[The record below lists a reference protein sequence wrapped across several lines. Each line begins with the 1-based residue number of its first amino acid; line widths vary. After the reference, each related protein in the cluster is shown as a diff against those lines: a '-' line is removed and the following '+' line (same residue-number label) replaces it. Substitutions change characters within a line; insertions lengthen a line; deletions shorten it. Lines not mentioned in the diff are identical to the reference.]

1 MPLTVFEDVNRST
14 QVVFDHL
21 PAADPLVHPCQHA
34 RIGRRINDPVR
45 ARKPLE
51 IARATKID
59 MPDLDP
65 STLQSHPV
73 QFTPRSNEIV
83 KAENL
88 RFLPFFANG
97 QSERAPRK
105 PADPRD

>member
-14 QVVFDHL
+14 QVVLDHL
-21 PAADPLVHPCQHA
+21 PAADPLAQPRQHA
-34 RIGRRINDPVR
+34 GIGRRVNDPVR
-45 ARKPLE
+45 ARKPIE
-51 IARATKID
+51 IARATKIE
-59 MPDLDP
+59 MADLDP

-73 QFTPRSNEIV
+73 QLAPRSNEIV
-83 KAENL
+83 KTENL

-105 PADPRD
+105 PTDPRD